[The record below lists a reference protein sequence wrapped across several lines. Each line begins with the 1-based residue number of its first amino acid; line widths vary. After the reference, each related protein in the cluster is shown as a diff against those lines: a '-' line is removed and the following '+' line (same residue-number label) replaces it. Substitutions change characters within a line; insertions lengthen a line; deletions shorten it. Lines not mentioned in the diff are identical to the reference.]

1 MDRLA
6 FNAAAAIN
14 EMRVGRQMTTNE
26 LANVATPGF
35 KRSFESAMLTLKVQG
50 AGFESRLQ
58 PQSYASDNINMK
70 PGVIIKT
77 GRDLDVAMDDQT
89 VMGVTA
95 LNGELAFT
103 RRGDLKLNGSGV
115 LEMGTG
121 ALVRGQ
127 NGGGPITIPPGFFVK
142 ISKDG
147 SIYATNP
154 TQAGVAAPV
163 LIDKILLRDASQVS
177 LERREDSLYK
187 VVGKPNNEDIPV
199 TGKLATL
206 TPETLEGSN
215 VNAMEVMVKLMDQ
228 SRSFEMQVNVIKQ
241 NKDVDES
248 GGTMMR
254 ASG

>member
-14 EMRVGRQMTTNE
+14 EMRTARQMTTNE

-35 KRSFESAMLTLKVQG
+35 KRSFESAMLTMKVQG
-50 AGFESRLQ
+50 SGFESRLQ
-58 PQSYASDNINMK
+58 PQAYASDNINMK
-70 PGVIIKT
+70 PGVIVKT
-77 GRDLDVAMDDQT
+77 GRDLDVAMDAQT

-95 LNGELAFT
+95 PNGELAFT

-127 NGGGPITIPPGFFVK
+127 NGGPITIPPGFFVK

-147 SIYATNP
+147 SIFATNP
-154 TQAGVAAPV
+154 SQAGVAAPV

-187 VVGKPNNEDIPV
+187 IVGKPANEDIPV
-199 TGKLATL
+199 TGNLATL

-248 GGTMMR
+248 GGSMMR
-254 ASG
+254 AS

>member
-70 PGVIIKT
+70 PGVIVKT
-77 GRDLDVAMDDQT
+77 GRDLDVAMDEQT
-89 VMGVTA
+89 VMGVTST
-95 LNGELAFT
+95 NGELAFT
-103 RRGDLKLNGSGV
+103 RRGDLKLNGKGV

-127 NGGGPITIPPGFFVK
+127 NGGPITIPPGFFVK

-147 SIYATNP
+147 SVFATNP
-154 TQAGVAAPV
+154 AQAGVAAPV
-163 LIDKILLRDASQVS
+163 LIDKILLRDASQVA

-187 VVGKPNNEDIPV
+187 IVGKPVGEDIPV
-199 TGKLATL
+199 TGRLATL
-206 TPETLEGSN
+206 SPETLEGSN

-254 ASG
+254 ANA

>member
-58 PQSYASDNINMK
+58 PQSFASDNINMK
-70 PGVIIKT
+70 PGVIVKT
-77 GRDLDVAMDDQT
+77 GRDLDVAMDEQT
-89 VMGVTA
+89 VMGVTST
-95 LNGELAFT
+95 NGELAFT
-103 RRGDLKLNGSGV
+103 RRGDLKLNGKGA

-121 ALVRGQ
+121 ALVRGE
-127 NGGGPITIPPGFFVK
+127 NGGPITIPPGFFVK

-147 SIYATNP
+147 SVFATNP
-154 TQAGVAAPV
+154 AQAGVAAPV
-163 LIDKILLRDASQVS
+163 LIDKILLRDASQVA

-187 VVGKPNNEDIPV
+187 IVGKPVGEDIPV

-206 TPETLEGSN
+206 SPETLEGSN

-254 ASG
+254 ANA

>member
-14 EMRVGRQMTTNE
+14 EMRTARQMTTNE

-35 KRSFESAMLTLKVQG
+35 KRSFESAMLTMKVQG

-58 PQSYASDNINMK
+58 PQAFASDNINMK
-70 PGVIIKT
+70 PGVIVKT
-77 GRDLDVAMDDQT
+77 GRDLGVAMDEQT

-95 LNGELAFT
+95 TNGELAFT

-127 NGGGPITIPPGFFVK
+127 AGGPITIPPGFFVK

-147 SIYATNP
+147 SIFATNP
-154 TQAGVAAPV
+154 AQAGVAAPV
-163 LIDKILLRDASQVS
+163 LIDRILLRDASQVG
-177 LERREDSLYK
+177 LERREDGLYK
-187 VVGKPNNEDIPV
+187 VVGKPKGEDIPV
-199 TGKLATL
+199 TGKLVSL

>member
-35 KRSFESAMLTLKVQG
+35 KRSFESAMMTLKVQG

-58 PQSYASDNINMK
+58 PQSYASDNINMR
-70 PGVIIKT
+70 PGVILKT
-77 GRDLDVAMDDQT
+77 GRDLDVAMDAQT

-95 LNGELAFT
+95 PNGELAFT

-115 LEMGTG
+115 LETGTG

-127 NGGGPITIPPGFFVK
+127 NGGPITIPPGFFVK
-142 ISKDG
+142 INKEG
-147 SIYATNP
+147 SVFATNP
-154 TQAGVAAPV
+154 AQAGVAAPV
-163 LIDKILLRDASQVS
+163 LIDRILLRDSSQVA

-187 VVGKPNNEDIPV
+187 IVGKPTNEDIPV

-254 ASG
+254 ASA

>member
-58 PQSYASDNINMK
+58 PQSFASDNINMK
-70 PGVIIKT
+70 PGVIVKT
-77 GRDLDVAMDDQT
+77 GRDLDVAMDEQT
-89 VMGVTA
+89 VMGVTST
-95 LNGELAFT
+95 NGELAFT
-103 RRGDLKLNGSGV
+103 RRGDLKLNGKGV

-127 NGGGPITIPPGFFVK
+127 NGGPITIPPGFFVK

-147 SIYATNP
+147 SVFATNP
-154 TQAGVAAPV
+154 AQAGVAAPV
-163 LIDKILLRDASQVS
+163 LIDKILLRDASQVA

-187 VVGKPNNEDIPV
+187 IVGKPVGEDIPV
-199 TGKLATL
+199 TGRLATL
-206 TPETLEGSN
+206 SPETLEGSN

-254 ASG
+254 ASA

>member
-1 MDRLA
+1 
-6 FNAAAAIN
+6 
-14 EMRVGRQMTTNE
+14 MTTNE

-70 PGVIIKT
+70 PGVIVKT
-77 GRDLDVAMDDQT
+77 GRDLDVAMDEQT

-95 LNGELAFT
+95 TNGELAFT

-127 NGGGPITIPPGFFVK
+127 AGGPITIPPGFFVK

-147 SIYATNP
+147 SIFATNP
-154 TQAGVAAPV
+154 AQAGVAAPV
-163 LIDKILLRDASQVS
+163 LIDRILLRDASQVG
-177 LERREDSLYK
+177 LERREDGLYK
-187 VVGKPNNEDIPV
+187 VVGKPKGEDIPV
-199 TGKLATL
+199 TGKLVSL

>member
-14 EMRVGRQMTTNE
+14 EMRTGRQMTTNE

-35 KRSFESAMLTLKVQG
+35 KRSFESAMMTLKVQG

-58 PQSYASDNINMK
+58 PQAYASDNINMK
-70 PGVIIKT
+70 PGVIVKT
-77 GRDLDVAMDDQT
+77 GRDLDVAMDEQT

-95 LNGELAFT
+95 SNGELAFT

-127 NGGGPITIPPGFFVK
+127 NGGPITIPPGFFVK

-147 SIYATNP
+147 SIFATNP
-154 TQAGVAAPV
+154 AQAGVAAPV
-163 LIDKILLRDASQVS
+163 LIDRILLRDASQVS

-187 VVGKPNNEDIPV
+187 IVGKPAGEDIPV

-254 ASG
+254 ASA

>member
-35 KRSFESAMLTLKVQG
+35 KRSFESAMMTLKVQG

-95 LNGELAFT
+95 PNGELAFT
-103 RRGDLKLNGSGV
+103 RRGDLKLNGTGV

-127 NGGGPITIPPGFFVK
+127 SGGPITIPPGFFVK

-147 SIYATNP
+147 SVYATNP
-154 TQAGVAAPV
+154 AQAGVAAPV

-187 VVGKPNNEDIPV
+187 IVGKPVNEDIPV

-254 ASG
+254 ASA

>member
-14 EMRVGRQMTTNE
+14 EMRTARQMTTNE

-35 KRSFESAMLTLKVQG
+35 KRSFESAMLTMKVQG

-58 PQSYASDNINMK
+58 PQAFASDNINMK
-70 PGVIIKT
+70 PGVIVKT
-77 GRDLDVAMDDQT
+77 GRDLDVAMDEQT

-95 LNGELAFT
+95 TNGELAFT
-103 RRGDLKLNGSGV
+103 RRGDLKLNGSGL

-127 NGGGPITIPPGFFVK
+127 AGGPITIPPGFFVK

-147 SIYATNP
+147 SIFATNP
-154 TQAGVAAPV
+154 AQAGVAAPV
-163 LIDKILLRDASQVS
+163 LIDRILLRDASQVG
-177 LERREDSLYK
+177 LERREDGLYK
-187 VVGKPNNEDIPV
+187 VVGKPKGEDIPV
-199 TGKLATL
+199 TGKLVSL

>member
-14 EMRVGRQMTTNE
+14 EGRTARQMTTNE

-35 KRSFESAMLTLKVQG
+35 KRSFEAAMLTLKVQG

-58 PQSYASDNINMK
+58 PQAFSTDNINMR
-70 PGVIIKT
+70 PGVMIKT
-77 GRDLDVAMDDQT
+77 GRDLDISLDHQA

-95 LNGELAFT
+95 PNGELAFT
-103 RRGDLKLNGSGV
+103 RRGDLKVNGSGV

-127 NGGGPITIPPGFFVK
+127 NGGPITIPPGFFVR

-147 SIYATNP
+147 SVFATNP
-154 TQAGVAAPV
+154 AQAGVAAPV
-163 LIDKILLRDASQVS
+163 LIDRILLRDASQVS

-187 VVGKPNNEDIPV
+187 IVGKPANEDIPL
-199 TGKLATL
+199 TGNLATL

-254 ASG
+254 ASA

>member
-35 KRSFESAMLTLKVQG
+35 KRSFESAMMTLKVQG

-70 PGVIIKT
+70 PGVILKT

-95 LNGELAFT
+95 KNGDLAFT
-103 RRGDLKLNGSGV
+103 RRGDLKLNGKGV

-127 NGGGPITIPPGFFVK
+127 SGGPITIPPGFFVK

-147 SIYATNP
+147 SVYATNP
-154 TQAGVAAPV
+154 AQAGVAAPV

-187 VVGKPNNEDIPV
+187 IVGKPNNEDIPV
-199 TGKLATL
+199 TGKLATI

-254 ASG
+254 ASA

>member
-35 KRSFESAMLTLKVQG
+35 KRSFESAMMTLKVQG

-77 GRDLDVAMDDQT
+77 GRDLDVAMDEQT

-95 LNGELAFT
+95 PNGELAFT
-103 RRGDLKLNGSGV
+103 RRGDLKLNGTGV

-127 NGGGPITIPPGFFVK
+127 SGGPITIPPGFFVK

-147 SIYATNP
+147 SVYATNP
-154 TQAGVAAPV
+154 AQAGVAAPV

-187 VVGKPNNEDIPV
+187 IVGKPVNEDIPV

-254 ASG
+254 ASA

>member
-14 EMRVGRQMTTNE
+14 EMRTGRQMTTNE

-35 KRSFESAMLTLKVQG
+35 KRSFESAMMTLKVQG

-58 PQSYASDNINMK
+58 PQAYASDNINMK
-70 PGVIIKT
+70 PGVIVKT
-77 GRDLDVAMDDQT
+77 GRDLDVAMDGQT

-95 LNGELAFT
+95 TNGELAFT
-103 RRGDLKLNGSGV
+103 RRGDLKLNGKGV

-127 NGGGPITIPPGFFVK
+127 SGGPITIPPGFFVK

-154 TQAGVAAPV
+154 AQAGVAAPV

-187 VVGKPNNEDIPV
+187 IVGKPNNEDIPV
-199 TGKLATL
+199 TGNLATI

-254 ASG
+254 ANA

>member
-35 KRSFESAMLTLKVQG
+35 KRSFESAMMTLKVQG

-70 PGVIIKT
+70 PGVIVKT
-77 GRDLDVAMDDQT
+77 GRDLDVAMDEQT
-89 VMGVTA
+89 VMGVISA
-95 LNGELAFT
+95 NGELAFT
-103 RRGDLKLNGSGV
+103 RRGDLKLNGKGV

-127 NGGGPITIPPGFFVK
+127 NGGPITIPPGFFVK

-147 SIYATNP
+147 SVFATNP
-154 TQAGVAAPV
+154 AQAGVAAPV
-163 LIDKILLRDASQVS
+163 LIDKILLRDASQVA

-187 VVGKPNNEDIPV
+187 IVGKPVGEDIPV

-206 TPETLEGSN
+206 SPETLEGSN

-254 ASG
+254 ANA

>member
-14 EMRVGRQMTTNE
+14 EMRTGRQMTTNE

-58 PQSYASDNINMK
+58 PQAYASDNINMK
-70 PGVIIKT
+70 PGVILKT
-77 GRDLDVAMDDQT
+77 GRDLDVAMDGQT

-95 LNGELAFT
+95 RNGDLAFT

-115 LEMGTG
+115 LETGTG

-127 NGGGPITIPPGFFVK
+127 NGGPITIPPGFFVRINK
-142 ISKDG
+142 EG
-147 SIYATNP
+147 AVFATNP

-163 LIDKILLRDASQVS
+163 LIDRILLRDSSQVS

-187 VVGKPNNEDIPV
+187 IVGKPANEDIPA

-248 GGTMMR
+248 GGSMMR
-254 ASG
+254 ASA

>member
-95 LNGELAFT
+95 QNGELAFT
-103 RRGDLKLNGSGV
+103 RRGDLKLNGKGV

-127 NGGGPITIPPGFFVK
+127 SGGPITIPPGFFVK

-147 SIYATNP
+147 SVYATNP
-154 TQAGVAAPV
+154 AQAGVAAPV

-187 VVGKPNNEDIPV
+187 IVGKPVNEDIPV

-254 ASG
+254 ASA

>member
-77 GRDLDVAMDDQT
+77 GRDLDVAMDAQT

-95 LNGELAFT
+95 PNGELAFT
-103 RRGDLKLNGSGV
+103 RRGDLKLNGKGV

-127 NGGGPITIPPGFFVK
+127 SGGPITIPPGFFVK

-154 TQAGVAAPV
+154 TQVGVAAPV
-163 LIDKILLRDASQVS
+163 LIDKILLRDASQVA

-187 VVGKPNNEDIPV
+187 IVGKPNNEDIPL
-199 TGKLATL
+199 TGNLATL
-206 TPETLEGSN
+206 KPETLEGSN

-254 ASG
+254 ASA

>member
-14 EMRVGRQMTTNE
+14 EMRTSRQMTTNE

-58 PQSYASDNINMK
+58 PQAFSSDNINMR
-70 PGVIIKT
+70 PGVIMKT
-77 GRDLDVAMDDQT
+77 GRNLDVAMDDQA
-89 VMGVTA
+89 VMGITA
-95 LNGELAFT
+95 PNGELAFT
-103 RRGDLKLNGSGV
+103 RRGDLKLSGTGV
-115 LEMGTG
+115 LETG
-121 ALVRGQ
+121 NGAMVRGQ
-127 NGGGPITIPPGFFVK
+127 NGGNITIPPGFL
-142 ISKDG
+142 IDIAKDG

-154 TQAGVAAPV
+154 GQAEVAAPV
-163 LIDKILLRDASQVS
+163 LIDRILLRDASEVK
-177 LERREDSLYK
+177 LERREDSFYR
-187 VVGKPNNEDIPV
+187 VVGKPNEDIPV
-199 TGKLATL
+199 TGKLTTL
-206 TPETLEGSN
+206 SPQTLEGSN

-228 SRSFEMQVNVIKQ
+228 SRTFEMQVNVIKQ

>member
-1 MDRLA
+1 
-6 FNAAAAIN
+6 
-14 EMRVGRQMTTNE
+14 

-35 KRSFESAMLTLKVQG
+35 KRSFESAMLTMKVQG

-58 PQSYASDNINMK
+58 PQAFASDNINMK
-70 PGVIIKT
+70 PGVIVKT
-77 GRDLDVAMDDQT
+77 GRDLDVAMDEQT

-95 LNGELAFT
+95 TNGELAFT

-127 NGGGPITIPPGFFVK
+127 AGGPITIPPGFFVK

-147 SIYATNP
+147 SIFATNP
-154 TQAGVAAPV
+154 AQAGVAAPV
-163 LIDKILLRDASQVS
+163 LIDRILLRDASQVG
-177 LERREDSLYK
+177 LERREDGLYK
-187 VVGKPNNEDIPV
+187 VVGKPKGEDIPV
-199 TGKLATL
+199 TGKLVSL